1 MAIHSAIS
9 CAKCL
14 LEWIVRGYLWTLG
27 ICLVIFIILAIAA
40 NLGNRRSKYRFLAK
54 FIMIYFATIMGT
66 TLLIPVFL
74 FRPRNVINCKIVG
87 WFIRKC
93 SYLLEIT
100 WEVRGARLLQDNV
113 GGLICANHQSS
124 IDILA
129 MFNLWELMDR
139 VTGIAKKEMFYVF
152 PFGPAA
158 WLAGLPYIDRQSP
171 KSGYQTLGRCA
182 KLMKEEDIKM
192 FIYPEGTRNSKR
204 GLLPF
209 KRGAFKT
216 AITAK
221 VPITPLVVSP
231 YYFIDAKKYIFD
243 KGHVIISVL
252 DPIDTADLKDTDTDT
267 LMTNCRN
274 LMLEE
279 YEKLA
284 REVDSKSTDA
294 AWRDRNRP
302 RIVFKDE

>member
-1 MAIHSAIS
+1 MIHLIVSSA
-9 CAKCL
+9 KLL

-27 ICLVIFIILAIAA
+27 VCLVIFVILAIAA
-40 NLGNRRSKYRFLAK
+40 NIGDRRSKFRFLSK
-54 FIMIYFATIMGT
+54 FAMVYFATIMGT

-74 FRPRNVINCKIVG
+74 LRPRNVINCKIVG

-93 SYLLEIT
+93 SFLLEIT
-100 WEVRGARLLQDNV
+100 WEVRGAQRLQDNI

-129 MFNLWELMDR
+129 MFNLWEFIDK
-139 VTGIAKKEMFYVF
+139 VTGIAKKEMFYVL

-171 KSGYQTLGRCA
+171 KAGYQTLNTCA

-231 YYFIDAKKYIFD
+231 YYFINTKEYTFD

-252 DPIDTADLKDTDTDT
+252 DPIDTADMTDSDTDT

-274 LMLEE
+274 LMLKE
-279 YEKLA
+279 YEKL
-284 REVDSKSTDA
+284 EKEIDTKSVDP
-294 AWRDRNRP
+294 AWRDKYRP
-302 RIVFKDE
+302 RIVLRDD